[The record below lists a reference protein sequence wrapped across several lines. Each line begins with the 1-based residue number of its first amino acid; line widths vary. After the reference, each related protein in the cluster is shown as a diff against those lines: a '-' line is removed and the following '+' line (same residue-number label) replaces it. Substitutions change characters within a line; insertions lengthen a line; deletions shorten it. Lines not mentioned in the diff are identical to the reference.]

1 MKKIKNYIPIILML
15 LIAAVLCVL
24 TLCGVWDVDKI
35 IATVQDNKITAFFVI
50 MALFLVKGFSLTV
63 PYGVVLVGC
72 GLVYGLVPSILINLI
87 GSVLCFSASYIVG
100 RFSKSL
106 TYESVIEKY
115 PKYGRYFDN
124 ASRNS
129 FLSCYIIHALHVPT
143 EIQGVLF
150 GLLRT
155 PYLAYIS
162 ASIIAL
168 LPNMLCYTIIGAE
181 WDFRSPLLWL
191 FLGLDVAVLTAG
203 IILGRKRIFKK

>member
-1 MKKIKNYIPIILML
+1 MKKIKNYIPITLML
-15 LIAAVLCVL
+15 SVAVVLCVL
-24 TLCGVWDVDKI
+24 TFCGIWDVDKI

-50 MALFLVKGFSLTV
+50 MALFLIKGFSLAI

-72 GLVYGLVPSILINLI
+72 GLVYGLVPSIVINLI
-87 GSVLCFSASYIVG
+87 GSVLCFSASYFVG

-106 TYESVIEKY
+106 TFENVIERY

-129 FLSCYIIHALHVPT
+129 FLSCYIIHALHLPT
-143 EIQGVLF
+143 EVQGVLF

-168 LPNMLCYTIIGAE
+168 LPNMLCYTVLGAE
-181 WDFRSPLLWL
+181 RDFENPLLWL
-191 FLGLDVAVLTAG
+191 FLGLDAIVLTVG
-203 IILGRKRIFKK
+203 IILGKKKIFKK